1 MWKRWTRLNTLFLPQ
16 AFFTQEVQQLQLQA
30 NLIFCITI
38 DQNVSCAHLP
48 ILLMQTVLLNFSVIV

>member
-1 MWKRWTRLNTLFLPQ
+1 MKTLDKANTLFLPQ
-16 AFFTQEVQQLQLQA
+16 AFFAQEVQQIQLQA